1 MSIIRKTNG
10 EFGIFHEAGMQAK
23 GSFTPNSDGLSPIEL
38 LEASLGMCITISLQR
53 MFERDGIEVQEDE
66 FSVSVSAA
74 KAPDGPSRVEKC
86 TVSVKLP
93 EHLPTDYKKKLITS
107 AERACT
113 IGNTLKQG
121 VTIDTN
127 MV

>member
-86 TVSVKLP
+86 TVSIKLP
-93 EHLPTDYKKKLITS
+93 EHLPTDYKNKLITS

-113 IGNTLKQG
+113 IGNTLKRG

>member
-1 MSIIRKTNG
+1 
-10 EFGIFHEAGMQAK
+10 
-23 GSFTPNSDGLSPIEL
+23 DGLTPIEL
-38 LEASLGMCITISLQR
+38 LEASLGMCITISLQK
-53 MFERDGIEVQEDE
+53 MFERDGIEVLEDE

-74 KAPDGPSRVEKC
+74 KAPEGPSRVEKC
-86 TVSVKLP
+86 SVSVKLP

-113 IGNTLKQG
+113 IGNTLKRG